1 MANPWMTSDDLIASV
16 QRKIAFPISQAT
28 FSNDDIL
35 AFANEEMFIS
45 QVPSVLQYHEEFFVT
60 YQIVPLT
67 TGINRYPIP
76 DRAIGMRLRDI
87 KWQDNQGNM
96 FDMTRVSPDDK
107 AFFQRNIGANSAVHK
122 FYIEGNDIVL
132 LPAVTADPTGQF
144 VLSFFLRPNQ
154 LVTNDQAAIIQYFS
168 QDITFGPNVIAGDN
182 FNIQTVQTVS
192 VLPAI
197 GNPPYQSYLPGAFE
211 TFATNVATVTAVNS
225 LTSNITSITQAGV
238 GSLQITTS
246 SPSFIQ
252 PQQTVIIIGSN
263 TVPSIDGTYTV
274 QQTLDSTDF
283 TINFVTPLTSPGTAG
298 TFTSPYQYLIGGTAI
313 ITATNFSAV
322 VNSLDVIANASN
334 GSPTST
340 NIVHLQYTNG
350 NLSFQT
356 NDPTNIMIPAV
367 YVNGLYTGTAG
378 LDMVSIPT
386 MVYSNGML
394 IDFLQTN
401 PGHRIFEWDVPI
413 LTISGNTIYF
423 DAAALPVPGPYNGI
437 GLSVG
442 DYICPANECIIP
454 NIPPDLHTSLAERT
468 SARILASLGDAAG
481 LQAAMTKIQEIN
493 GVQGT
498 ILDDR
503 VEGTPQKVTARHS
516 LLRYGKM
523 GVRRRV

>member
-1 MANPWMTSDDLIASV
+1 MSNPWMTSDDLIASV

-28 FSNDDIL
+28 FSNNDIL

-60 YQIVPLT
+60 YQVVPLT

-96 FDMTRVSPDDK
+96 FDMTRVAPEDK
-107 AFFQRNIGANSAVHK
+107 AFFQRNIGSNNAVHK

-144 VLSFFLRPNQ
+144 VISFYIRPNQ

-168 QDITFGPNVIAGDN
+168 QDITFGLNVAEGDN

-197 GNPPYQSYLPGAFE
+197 GDPPYQSYLPGAYE
-211 TFATNVATVTAVNS
+211 TFATNVATVTAVSS
-225 LTSNITSITQAGV
+225 LTSTITGINQAGV

-246 SPSFIQ
+246 TPSFIQ
-252 PQQTVIIIGSN
+252 PQQTVIITGSN
-263 TVPSIDGTYTV
+263 SVPSIDGTYVV
-274 QQTLDSTDF
+274 QQTLDANNF
-283 TINFVTPLTSPGTAG
+283 TINFATLLTTPGTSG

-313 ITATNFSAV
+313 ITATNFATV
-322 VNSLDVIANASN
+322 VNALDILSNATN
-334 GSPTST
+334 GSPTAT
-340 NIVHLQYTNG
+340 NIVHLQYTKG
-350 NLSFQT
+350 NFSFQT
-356 NDPTNIMIPAV
+356 NDPANIMIPAT
-367 YVNGLYTGTAG
+367 YQNGIYIGTAG
-378 LDMVSIPT
+378 LDMTSIP
-386 MVYSNGML
+386 MGIYNNGTL

-413 LTISGNTIYF
+413 LSISGNTIYF
-423 DAAALPVPGPYNGI
+423 DAAALPVPGQYNGI

-468 SARILASLGDAAG
+468 SARILAALGDAAG